1 MKVEELIKALSEQP
15 QDAEV
20 FYLTGDSGMYQVNT
34 VKSATAVSEEVK
46 EITGKEFVVLSWKK
60 ARVSYHLAPWQI
72 CKPDYS
78 FTSKQ
83 NTFPCLG

>member
-34 VKSATAVSEEVK
+34 VKSAAAVSEEVK
-46 EITGKEFVVLSWKK
+46 EVTGDEFVI
-60 ARVSYHLAPWQI
+60 LA
-72 CKPDYS
+72 
-78 FTSKQ
+78 
-83 NTFPCLG
+83 